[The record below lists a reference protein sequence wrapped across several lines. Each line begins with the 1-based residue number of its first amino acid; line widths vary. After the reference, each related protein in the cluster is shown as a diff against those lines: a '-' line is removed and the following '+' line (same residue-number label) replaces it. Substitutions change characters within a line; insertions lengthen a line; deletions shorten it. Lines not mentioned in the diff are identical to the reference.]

1 MATDGAREEEMT
13 DRPAVAPRS
22 AGLLLLIAV
31 LLIAANMRATIT
43 GIGPLLDQIGDD
55 FGISATTLGLLAA
68 LPLIAWAVVSPL
80 AHDLSIRF
88 GLARVILW
96 AIILLTAGTIWRSLP
111 GNELNLWLG
120 TVTIGVALAVANVL
134 MPAVIKRD
142 FPLRV
147 AAITGMYTALLG
159 GFGALASGVVVP
171 ISHVE
176 TASGPLGWQVALV
189 ATGILLP
196 FAIALWAWATHAGRS
211 VRAPRRSAGRRP
223 ATGIW
228 TDGLAWLV
236 AGYMGLQ
243 AAAFYMLV
251 TWLAPISTSTG
262 RSPVVAG
269 IDVMIF
275 QIFGVIGSLAIPFVL
290 RGARERWVPALLP
303 VPAIVGTIGLII
315 APDAVLVWG
324 SLAGLS
330 TGASIGMS
338 LTLMAQR
345 ARNHSTAAALSGM
358 SQSIGYV
365 IAALGPILFGALHT
379 VSGGWLVPLLLLL
392 VTFLGQGVIGV
403 AVGRERYVLD
413 PR

>member
-1 MATDGAREEEMT
+1 MT
-13 DRPAVAPRS
+13 TADRGPGRS
-22 AGLLLLIAV
+22 STRLLLLVAL

-55 FGISATTLGLLAA
+55 LDLSATTLGLLAA

-80 AHDLSIRF
+80 AHDLSQRF
-88 GLARVILW
+88 GLSTVVLW
-96 AIILLTAGTIWRSLP
+96 AIVVLTAGTIWRSMP
-111 GNELNLWLG
+111 GSDLNLWLG
-120 TVTIGVALAVANVL
+120 TALIGVALAVANVL

-142 FPLRV
+142 FTLHV
-147 AAITGMYTALLG
+147 AGVTAAYTALLG

-171 ISHVE
+171 ISHIE
-176 TASGPLGWQVALV
+176 TADGPLGWQAALL

-196 FAIALWAWATHAGRS
+196 FAVVLWAWAIRG
-211 VRAPRRSAGRRP
+211 RRSARRGSVGRRP
-223 ATGIW
+223 PTGIW
-228 TDGLAWLV
+228 TDRLAWLV

-243 AAAFYMLV
+243 AAVFYMLV
-251 TWLAPISTSTG
+251 TWLAPISISTG
-262 RSPVVAG
+262 RSEVVAG
-269 IDVMIF
+269 IDVMVF
-275 QIFGVIGSLAIPFVL
+275 QIFGVVGSLAVPFAL
-290 RGARERWVPALLP
+290 RGPLKRWVPALLP
-303 VPAIVGTIGLII
+303 TLAIAGTIGLIA
-315 APDAVLVWG
+315 APGGVLVWG
-324 SLAGLS
+324 GLAGLS

-345 ARNHSTAAALSGM
+345 ARDHATAGALSGM

-379 VSGGWLVPLLLLL
+379 FSGGWLVPLLLLL
-392 VTFLGQGVIGV
+392 GVLVGQGMIGV

>member
-1 MATDGAREEEMT
+1 MMT
-13 DRPAVAPRS
+13 APPQDRPK

-31 LLIAANMRATIT
+31 LLVAANMRATIT

-55 FGISATTLGLLAA
+55 FGLSATTLGLLAA
-68 LPLIAWAVVSPL
+68 LPLVAWAVVSPL
-80 AHDLSIRF
+80 AHDLSLRF

-96 AIILLTAGTIWRSLP
+96 AIVLLAAGTIWRSFP
-111 GNELNLWLG
+111 GTELNLWLG
-120 TVTIGVALAVANVL
+120 TITIGVALAVTNVL

-147 AAITGMYTALLG
+147 AGVTGVYTALLG
-159 GFGALASGVVVP
+159 GFGALASGIVVP
-171 ISHVE
+171 ISRIE
-176 TASGPLGWQVALV
+176 TASGPLGWQIALL

-196 FAIALWAWATHAGRS
+196 FAIVLWASVTHARKPDLT
-211 VRAPRRSAGRRP
+211 APRTAGRRP

-228 TDGLAWLV
+228 TDRLAWLV

-251 TWLAPISTSTG
+251 TWLAPISASTG
-262 RSPVVAG
+262 RSAVVAG
-269 IDVMIF
+269 IDVMVF
-275 QIFGVIGSLAIPFVL
+275 QIFGVIGSLAVPFVL
-290 RGARERWVPALLP
+290 RGGMQRWVPALLP
-303 VPAIVGTIGLII
+303 APAIVGTLGLML

-324 SLAGLS
+324 SFAGLS

-345 ARNHSTAAALSGM
+345 ARNHGAAAALSGM

-379 VSGGWLVPLLLLL
+379 VSGGWIVPLVLLL
-392 VTFLGQGVIGV
+392 VTLAGQGVIGIT
-403 AVGRERYVLD
+403 VGRERFVLD

>member
-1 MATDGAREEEMT
+1 VATDDLHEGA
-13 DRPAVAPRS
+13 APESLTGGR
-22 AGLLLLIAV
+22 AGVLLLIGV

-55 FGISATTLGLLAA
+55 FGISATTLGVLAA
-68 LPLIAWAVVSPL
+68 LPLVAWAVVSPL

-96 AIILLTAGTIWRSLP
+96 AIVILTAGTIWRSLP

-120 TVTIGVALAVANVL
+120 TITIGVALAVANVL

-142 FPLRV
+142 FTHRV
-147 AAITGMYTALLG
+147 AGLTGVYTALLG

-171 ISHVE
+171 ISHIQ
-176 TASGPLGWQVALV
+176 TASGPLGWQIALV

-196 FAIALWAWATHAGRS
+196 FAIALWAWATHASGSER
-211 VRAPRRSAGRRP
+211 VPRRTPGRRA

-228 TDGLAWLV
+228 ADRVAWLV

-243 AAAFYMLV
+243 AAVFYMLV

-262 RSPVVAG
+262 RSAVVAG
-269 IDVMIF
+269 IDVMVF
-275 QIFGVIGSLAIPFVL
+275 QIFGVVGSLVIPLLL
-290 RGARERWVPALLP
+290 RGRMQRWVPALLP
-303 VPAIVGTIGLII
+303 TLAIVGTIGLII
-315 APDAVLVWG
+315 APAAVLVWG
-324 SLAGLS
+324 ALAGLS

-379 VSGGWLVPLLLLL
+379 VSGGWLLPLLLLL
-392 VTFLGQGVIGV
+392 VALIGQGVIGI
-403 AVGRERYVLD
+403 AVGRERYVLE

>member
-1 MATDGAREEEMT
+1 VATDDFREAAATDDIRGAR
-13 DRPAVAPRS
+13 
-22 AGLLLLIAV
+22 AGVLLLIGV

-55 FGISATTLGLLAA
+55 FGISATTLGVLAA
-68 LPLIAWAVVSPL
+68 LPLVAWAVVSPL

-96 AIILLTAGTIWRSLP
+96 AIVLLTAGTIWRSLP

-120 TVTIGVALAVANVL
+120 TITIGVALAVANVL

-142 FPLRV
+142 FSLRV
-147 AAITGMYTALLG
+147 AGVTGVYTALLG

-171 ISHVE
+171 ISHIE
-176 TASGPLGWQVALV
+176 TASGPLGWQIALV

-196 FAIALWAWATHAGRS
+196 FAIALWAWATHARGREATPQRTPGR
-211 VRAPRRSAGRRP
+211 RAP
-223 ATGIW
+223 TGIW
-228 TDGLAWLV
+228 TDRVAWLV

-243 AAAFYMLV
+243 AAVFYMLV

-262 RSPVVAG
+262 RTAVVAG
-269 IDVMIF
+269 IDVMVF
-275 QIFGVIGSLAIPFVL
+275 QIFGVVGSLVIPFLL
-290 RGARERWVPALLP
+290 RGRMKRWVPALLP
-303 VPAIVGTIGLII
+303 TLAIVGTIGLII
-315 APDAVLVWG
+315 APAAVLVWG

-365 IAALGPILFGALHT
+365 IAALGPILFGALLT
-379 VSGGWLVPLLLLL
+379 FSGGWLLPLLLLL
-392 VTFLGQGVIGV
+392 VALIGQGVIGI
-403 AVGRERYVLD
+403 AVGRDRFVLE

>member
-1 MATDGAREEEMT
+1 MARDDFHERAATEGLRGAR
-13 DRPAVAPRS
+13 
-22 AGLLLLIAV
+22 AGVLLLIGV

-43 GIGPLLDQIGDD
+43 GIGPLLDQIGED
-55 FGISATTLGLLAA
+55 FGISATTLGVLAA
-68 LPLIAWAVVSPL
+68 LPLVAWAVVSPL
-80 AHDLSIRF
+80 AHDLSVRF

-96 AIILLTAGTIWRSLP
+96 AIVLLTAGTIWRSLP
-111 GNELNLWLG
+111 GNEVNLWLG
-120 TVTIGVALAVANVL
+120 TITIGVALAVANVL

-142 FPLRV
+142 FSLRV
-147 AAITGMYTALLG
+147 AGVTGVYTALLG

-171 ISHVE
+171 ISHIE
-176 TASGPLGWQVALV
+176 TASGPLGWQIALL

-196 FAIALWAWATHAGRS
+196 FAIALWAWATGA
-211 VRAPRRSAGRRP
+211 RAPEPVPRRAPGRR
-223 ATGIW
+223 ASTGIW
-228 TDGLAWLV
+228 TDRVAWLV

-243 AAAFYMLV
+243 AAVFYMLV

-262 RSPVVAG
+262 RSAVVAG
-269 IDVMIF
+269 IDVMVF
-275 QIFGVIGSLAIPFVL
+275 QIFGVVGSLVIPFLL
-290 RGARERWVPALLP
+290 RGGMKRWVPALLP
-303 VPAIVGTIGLII
+303 TLAIVGTVGLII
-315 APDAVLVWG
+315 APAAVLVWG

-379 VSGGWLVPLLLLL
+379 LSGEWLLPLLLLL
-392 VTFLGQGVIGV
+392 VALVGQGVIGI
-403 AVGRERYVLD
+403 AVGRERFVLD

>member
-1 MATDGAREEEMT
+1 MATSDFHEGAATEGLRGAR
-13 DRPAVAPRS
+13 
-22 AGLLLLIAV
+22 AGVLLLIGV

-43 GIGPLLDQIGDD
+43 GIGPLLDQIGED
-55 FGISATTLGLLAA
+55 FGISATTLGVLAA
-68 LPLIAWAVVSPL
+68 LPLVAWAVVSPL

-96 AIILLTAGTIWRSLP
+96 AIVLLTAGTVWRSLP

-120 TVTIGVALAVANVL
+120 TITIGVALAVANVL

-142 FPLRV
+142 FSLRV
-147 AAITGMYTALLG
+147 AGVTGVYTALLG

-171 ISHVE
+171 ISNIQTE
-176 TASGPLGWQVALV
+176 SGPLGWQAALL

-196 FAIALWAWATHAGRS
+196 FAIALWAWATNARGPEHVPR
-211 VRAPRRSAGRRP
+211 RAPGRRVP
-223 ATGIW
+223 TGIW
-228 TDGLAWLV
+228 TDRVAWLV

-262 RSPVVAG
+262 RTAVVAG
-269 IDVMIF
+269 IDVMVF
-275 QIFGVIGSLAIPFVL
+275 QIFGVVGSLVIPFLL
-290 RGARERWVPALLP
+290 RGRMQRWVPALLP
-303 VPAIVGTIGLII
+303 SLAIAGTIGLII
-315 APDAVLVWG
+315 APAAVLVWG

-345 ARNHSTAAALSGM
+345 ARNHTTAAALSGM

-379 VSGGWLVPLLLLL
+379 LSGGWLLPLLLLL
-392 VTFLGQGVIGV
+392 VALIGQGVIGI
-403 AVGRERYVLD
+403 AVGRDRFVLE

>member
-1 MATDGAREEEMT
+1 MPRDDAREREMKEGAGRS
-13 DRPAVAPRS
+13 RPGP
-22 AGLLLLIAV
+22 GLLLIAV

-43 GIGPLLDQIGDD
+43 GLGPLLDQIGDD
-55 FGISATTLGLLAA
+55 FGISAATLGLLAA

-96 AIILLTAGTIWRSLP
+96 AIVLLTVGTIWRSIP
-111 GNELNLWLG
+111 GSELNLWLG

-142 FPLRV
+142 FALRV
-147 AAITGMYTALLG
+147 AGITGVYTALLG

-171 ISHVE
+171 ISHIE
-176 TASGPLGWQVALV
+176 TASGPLGWQIALL

-196 FAIALWAWATHAGRS
+196 FAVGLWAWATHAGRS
-211 VRAPRRSAGRRP
+211 GRTVRPAGRRP

-228 TDGLAWLV
+228 TDRLAWLV

-262 RSPVVAG
+262 RSAVVAG
-269 IDVMIF
+269 IDVMVF
-275 QIFGVIGSLAIPFVL
+275 QIFGVIGSLAIPLIL
-290 RGARERWVPALLP
+290 RGRARRWVPALLP
-303 VPAIVGTIGLII
+303 APAIAGTIGLIL
-315 APDAVLVWG
+315 APGAVLLWG

-345 ARNHSTAAALSGM
+345 ARNHRAAAALSGM
-358 SQSIGYV
+358 AQSIGYV
-365 IAALGPILFGALHT
+365 IAALGPVLFGALHT
-379 VSGGWLVPLLLLL
+379 LSGGWVVPLLLLL
-392 VTFLGQGVIGV
+392 VTFAGLGVIGV